1 MNNRKL
7 FEHEMS
13 IGPRLSRARA
23 AQRCS
28 WPVTNGESAMDNCGM
43 PPSLFCGIV
52 DERSQSR
59 VLGQESNP
67 RQFDVA
73 PRQGIEPPTMNH
85 TYAYIRK

>member
-1 MNNRKL
+1 MKCRWAPGSAAL
-7 FEHEMS
+7 AL
-13 IGPRLSRARA
+13 LSNARGLS
-23 AQRCS
+23 Q
-28 WPVTNGESAMDNCGM
+28 TESQPWTTVGS
-43 PPSLFCGIV
+43 PSLFCGIV